1 MKSAINKEIAE
12 KLSEMTVVLE
22 RQGADGYR
30 TAAYRRAAETLR
42 ELGQPVDELVKEKG
56 LDGLVELPTIGRG
69 IGAAIVEMVTTG
81 RWSQLER
88 LTGELEP
95 TKLLQTVPGIGPE
108 LAERIHDILHVDTLQ
123 ALELEAHNGRLVE
136 VPGIGERRAAAI
148 RASLSERLGHRRV
161 RGGHDDVAP
170 PLGML
175 LDVDREY
182 RERVE
187 DGSLPRI
194 APKRFN
200 PSGEAWLP
208 VLHTRRD
215 EWGVTVLFSN
225 TRQAHRLGKSRD
237 WVVIYYHQ
245 RGQPEAQ
252 CTVVTEIRGVLTGRR
267 VVRGRE
273 GECISRYARAS
284 GEAA

>member
-1 MKSAINKEIAE
+1 MTSAINRDIAE
-12 KLSEMTVVLE
+12 KLLEMAVVLE
-22 RQGADGYR
+22 RQRADGYR
-30 TAAYRRAAETLR
+30 IAAYRHAAETLR
-42 ELGQPVDELVKEKG
+42 TLAQPVDELVEAKG
-56 LDGLVELPTIGRG
+56 LDGVVELPAIGRG
-69 IGAAIVEMVTTG
+69 IGSAIVEMVTTG

-108 LAERIHDILHVDTLQ
+108 LAERIHDTLHVDTLE
-123 ALELEAHNGRLVE
+123 ALELAAHDNRLAK

-161 RGGHDDVAP
+161 RGAHDDVSP
-170 PLGML
+170 PIDVI

-182 RERVE
+182 RERVKE
-187 DGSLPRI
+187 DSLPRI

-208 VLHTRRD
+208 VLHTRRS
-215 EWGVTVLFSN
+215 EWDFTALFSN

-237 WVVIYYHQ
+237 WVVIYYH
-245 RGQPEAQ
+245 RPGHPEAQ
-252 CTVVTEIRGVLTGRR
+252 CTVVTEMRGILAGRR

-273 GECISRYARAS
+273 GECISRYADAA